1 MDRLIVP
8 VAIAA
13 TVVLALGEPL
23 NALACG
29 LGEHVAAFTQAFAP
43 ERLQAHCAAIFGV
56 LQDGVGA
63 FAAID
68 TVFAAL
74 AR

>member
-13 TVVLALGEPL
+13 TVVLALGEPSG
-23 NALACG
+23 AVACG
-29 LGEHVAAFTQAFAP
+29 LGEHAAAFAQAFAP

-56 LQDGVGA
+56 LQDGAGA